1 MHTRSLF
8 IALACT
14 LVSFYSINATA
25 YYYENS
31 DDDYGPPT
39 YSSNEGYNGNSY
51 DNTDYAYESPQPY
64 ESRYSNYYQSDEHET
79 RHYRRHQSH
88 HLGSYYSRLAQQI
101 SGHGERVIIVDPHVH
116 AWGAYTE
123 DGRLIRAGLAS
134 AGSGWCHDLGRP
146 CRTRSGTFRIHSLG
160 DSDCYSKKFP
170 LGEGGAPMPYCMYF
184 NGGQGIHGSYELA
197 EGNISHGC
205 VRISVSDAEWLRFN
219 FAHIGTKIIIRP
231 Y

>member
-1 MHTRSLF
+1 MQTRSLF
-8 IALACT
+8 IALAF
-14 LVSFYSINATA
+14 LSVSLFSINAIA

-31 DDDYGPPT
+31 DDSYGEPT
-39 YSSNEGYNGNSY
+39 FSSNEDYDGNSY
-51 DNTDYAYESPQPY
+51 DNSEYADGGSYGT
-64 ESRYSNYYQSDEHET
+64 RYSYYQSDEPVT
-79 RHYRRHQSH
+79 RHYYRHQSH
-88 HLGSYYSRLAQQI
+88 HLSSYYSRLSQQI
-101 SGHGERVIIVDPHVH
+101 SCNGERVIIVDPRVH
-116 AWGAYTE
+116 AWGAYSE
-123 DGRLIRAGLAS
+123 DGRLIHAGLAS

-160 DSDCYSKKFP
+160 DSDCFSKKFP

-205 VRISVSDAEWLRFN
+205 VRISVSDAYWLRFN